1 MIKCIF
7 LCGIIGYIGEENA
20 APILLNGLKRMEY
33 RGYDSAGMATLTD
46 VGIILLKDE
55 GKISEIDKKMN
66 FLDMEGTIGIAH
78 TRWATHGGVSRE
90 NAHPHVSCG
99 FEVAVNH
106 NGIIENHHQLREKLK
121 GEGHEFNSDTDS
133 EIIAHLLEKYY
144 NESGKVK
151 KALLTAVQ
159 DLKGTFSFQAIFKS
173 EPNVLI
179 GARKDAPLVIGIGK
193 NGNYLASD
201 ILSFIDHTDK
211 VKFLDNQ
218 EIVIMRGR
226 RMNIY
231 TFNGERVVKEV
242 THVAWEAKE
251 TSKEAFAHYTAKE
264 IHEQPTTLKAAINQN
279 PTKILELTS
288 IIKEAEQ
295 ILITACGTSYHAGL
309 ILRYLLARV
318 AKIRSTISISSEF
331 SHDIELIDEDSLMI
345 ALSQSGETADLLE
358 SVSEAKEQG
367 AKVFSILN
375 TEGSSLNRES
385 QLNLFFNCGP
395 EIGVAAT
402 KSFTSQLAVIY
413 LLVFSLVG
421 DSKRL
426 NELRDIGRNVE
437 KVLKNEKK
445 VIKIANKYKDCS
457 DLYFVGRSI
466 HLPIALEGALKLKEL
481 AYNHAEGMAGGELK
495 HGTLALIEEGTPVVI
510 LNPED
515 HTYDEMLSNASEM
528 KARGAKIIGVS
539 NTPNGIYD
547 EFIHIPKMN
556 ELLYPLVEVIP
567 LQLLAYHM
575 AVLRQRNPDY
585 PRNLAKSVTVK

>member
-1 MIKCIF
+1 M
-7 LCGIIGYIGEENA
+7 CGIIGYIGEENA

-33 RGYDSAGMATLTD
+33 RGYDSAGIATLSD
-46 VGIILLKDE
+46 VGIILLKNE

-66 FLDMEGTIGIAH
+66 FLDMKGKIGIAH
-78 TRWATHGGVSRE
+78 TRWATHGGVTYE

-99 FEVAVNH
+99 LEVAVTH
-106 NGIIENHHQLREKLK
+106 NGIIENHQQLREKLK
-121 GEGHEFNSDTDS
+121 GEGHKFSSDTDS
-133 EIIAHLLEKYY
+133 EIITHLLEKYY

-151 KALLTAVQ
+151 KALLQTVQ
-159 DLKGTFSFQAIFKS
+159 DLEGTFSFQVIFKS
-173 EPNVLI
+173 EPNLLA
-179 GARKDAPLVIGIGK
+179 GARKDTPLVIGIGK

-231 TFNGERVVKEV
+231 SFKGERVVKEV
-242 THVAWEAKE
+242 TQVAWEAKE
-251 TSKEAFAHYTAKE
+251 TSKEIFAHYTAKE
-264 IHEQPTTLKAAINQN
+264 IHEQPKTLKAAINQDSA
-279 PTKILELTS
+279 KILEFTS
-288 IIKEAEQ
+288 AIKEAEQ
-295 ILITACGTSYHAGL
+295 IFITACGTSYHAGL
-309 ILRYLLARV
+309 ILRNLLARM
-318 AKIRSTISISSEF
+318 AKIRSAISVSSEF
-331 SHDIELIDEDSLMI
+331 SHDIELIDEDTLVI

-358 SVSEAKEQG
+358 SVSGAKEQG

-375 TEGSSLNRES
+375 VEGSSLNRES

-413 LLVFSLVG
+413 LIVFSIMN
-421 DSKRL
+421 DSKML
-426 NELRDIGRNVE
+426 NELHDIDQSVE
-437 KVLKNEKK
+437 KVLENEKN
-445 VIKIANKYKDCS
+445 VIKIADKYKNNN

-495 HGTLALIEEGTPVVI
+495 HGTLALIESGTPVVI

-539 NTPNGIYD
+539 NKPNEVYD
-547 EFIHIPKMN
+547 EFIQIPKVD

-567 LQLLAYHM
+567 LQLLAYHT

>member
-1 MIKCIF
+1 
-7 LCGIIGYIGEENA
+7 
-20 APILLNGLKRMEY
+20 MEY
-33 RGYDSAGMATLTD
+33 RGYDSAGIATLSD
-46 VGIILLKDE
+46 VGIILLKNE

-66 FLDMEGTIGIAH
+66 FLDMKGKIGIAH
-78 TRWATHGGVSRE
+78 TRWATHGGVTYE

-99 FEVAVNH
+99 LEVAVTH
-106 NGIIENHHQLREKLK
+106 NGIIENHQQLREKLK
-121 GEGHEFNSDTDS
+121 GEGHKFSSDTDS
-133 EIIAHLLEKYY
+133 EILAHLLEKYY

-151 KALLTAVQ
+151 KALLQTVQ
-159 DLKGTFSFQAIFKS
+159 DLEGTFSFQAIFKS
-173 EPNVLI
+173 EPNLLA
-179 GARKDAPLVIGIGK
+179 GARKDTPLVIGIGK

-231 TFNGERVVKEV
+231 SFKGERVVKEV
-242 THVAWEAKE
+242 TQVAWEAKE
-251 TSKEAFAHYTAKE
+251 TSKEIFAHYTAKE
-264 IHEQPTTLKAAINQN
+264 IHEQPKTLKAAINQN
-279 PTKILELTS
+279 SAKILEFTS
-288 IIKEAEQ
+288 AIKEAEQ
-295 ILITACGTSYHAGL
+295 IFITACGTSYHAGL
-309 ILRYLLARV
+309 ILRNLLARM
-318 AKIRSTISISSEF
+318 AKIRSTISVSSEF
-331 SHDIELIDEDSLMI
+331 SHDIELIDEDTLVI

-358 SVSEAKEQG
+358 SVSGAKEQG

-375 TEGSSLNRES
+375 VEGSSLNRES

-413 LLVFSLVG
+413 LIVFSIMN
-421 DSKRL
+421 DSKML
-426 NELRDIGRNVE
+426 NELHDIDQSVE
-437 KVLKNEKK
+437 KVLENEKN
-445 VIKIANKYKDCS
+445 VIKIADKYKNNN

-495 HGTLALIEEGTPVVI
+495 HGTLALIERGTPVVI

-539 NTPNGIYD
+539 NKPNEVYD
-547 EFIHIPKMN
+547 EFIQIPKVD

-567 LQLLAYHM
+567 LQLLAYHT

>member
-1 MIKCIF
+1 M
-7 LCGIIGYIGEENA
+7 CGIIGYIGEENA

-33 RGYDSAGMATLTD
+33 RGYDSAGIATLSD
-46 VGIILLKDE
+46 VGIILLKDK

-66 FLDMEGTIGIAH
+66 FLGMEGKIGIAH
-78 TRWATHGGVSRE
+78 TRWATHGGVTCE

-99 FEVAVNH
+99 LEVAVNH
-106 NGIIENHHQLREKLK
+106 NGIIENHYQLREKLK
-121 GEGHEFNSDTDS
+121 DEGHEFSSDTDS

-151 KALLTAVQ
+151 QSILQTVH
-159 DLKGTFSFQAIFKS
+159 DLKGTFSFQVIFKS
-173 EPNVLI
+173 EPNVLA
-179 GARKDAPLVIGIGK
+179 GARKDTPLVIGLGK
-193 NGNYLASD
+193 KGNFLASD
-201 ILSFIDHTDK
+201 VLSFIDHTDK
-211 VKFLDNQ
+211 VRFIDNQ

-231 TFNGERVVKEV
+231 TFQGERVVKEV

-251 TSKEAFAHYTAKE
+251 TSKEAFAHYTVKE
-264 IHEQPTTLKAAINQN
+264 IHEQPKTLRAAINQN
-279 PTKILELTS
+279 SKKVLEF
-288 IIKEAEQ
+288 IYNIKEAEQ
-295 ILITACGTSYHAGL
+295 IFITACGTSYHAGL
-309 ILRYLLARV
+309 ILRNLLARV
-318 AKIRSTISISSEF
+318 AKIRSNISVSSEF
-331 SHDIELIDEDSLMI
+331 SQNVELIDEDTLVI

-367 AKVFSILN
+367 AKIFSILN

-413 LLVFSLVG
+413 LLVFSLVD

-426 NELRDIGRNVE
+426 NELRDIARYVE
-437 KVLKNEKK
+437 KVLETEKN
-445 VIKIANKYKDCS
+445 VIKIADKYKDNN
-457 DLYFVGRSI
+457 DLYFVGRSM

-481 AYNHAEGMAGGELK
+481 SYNHAEGMAGGELK
-495 HGTLALIEEGTPVVI
+495 HGTLALIEEGTPVII

-528 KARGAKIIGVS
+528 KSRGAKIIGVS
-539 NTPNGIYD
+539 NKSNEIYD
-547 EFIHIPKMN
+547 DFMQIPKVD
-556 ELLYPLVEVIP
+556 ELLYPIVEVIP
-567 LQLLAYHM
+567 LQLLAYHT

>member
-1 MIKCIF
+1 M
-7 LCGIIGYIGEENA
+7 CGIIGYIGEENA

-33 RGYDSAGMATLTD
+33 RGYDSAGIATLSD
-46 VGIILLKDE
+46 VGIILLKNE

-66 FLDMEGTIGIAH
+66 FLDMKGKVGIAH
-78 TRWATHGGVSRE
+78 TRWATHGGVTYE

-99 FEVAVNH
+99 LEVAVTH
-106 NGIIENHHQLREKLK
+106 NGIIENHQQLREKLK
-121 GEGHEFNSDTDS
+121 GEGHKFSSDTDS
-133 EIIAHLLEKYY
+133 EIITHLLEKYY

-151 KALLTAVQ
+151 KALLQTVQ
-159 DLKGTFSFQAIFKS
+159 DLEGTFSFQAIFKS
-173 EPNVLI
+173 EPNLLA
-179 GARKDAPLVIGIGK
+179 GARKDTPLVIGIGK

-231 TFNGERVVKEV
+231 SFKGERVVKEV
-242 THVAWEAKE
+242 TQVAWEAKE
-251 TSKEAFAHYTAKE
+251 TSKEIFAHYTAKE
-264 IHEQPTTLKAAINQN
+264 IHEQPKTLKAAINQDSA
-279 PTKILELTS
+279 KILEFTS
-288 IIKEAEQ
+288 AIKEAEQ
-295 ILITACGTSYHAGL
+295 IFITACGTSYHAGL
-309 ILRYLLARV
+309 ILRNLLARM
-318 AKIRSTISISSEF
+318 AKIRSTISVSSEF
-331 SHDIELIDEDSLMI
+331 SHDIELIDEDTLVI

-358 SVSEAKEQG
+358 SVSGAKEQG

-375 TEGSSLNRES
+375 VEGSSLNRES

-413 LLVFSLVG
+413 LIVFSIVN
-421 DSKRL
+421 DSRML
-426 NELRDIGRNVE
+426 NELRDIGQSVE
-437 KVLKNEKK
+437 KVLENEKN
-445 VIKIANKYKDCS
+445 VIKIADKYKNNN

-495 HGTLALIEEGTPVVI
+495 HGTLALIERGTPVVI

-539 NTPNGIYD
+539 NKPNEVYD
-547 EFIHIPKMN
+547 EFIQIPKVD

-567 LQLLAYHM
+567 LQLLAYHT

>member
-1 MIKCIF
+1 

-33 RGYDSAGMATLTD
+33 RGYDSAGIATLSD
-46 VGIILLKDE
+46 VGIILLKNE

-66 FLDMEGTIGIAH
+66 FLDMKGKIGIAH
-78 TRWATHGGVSRE
+78 TRWATHGGVTYE

-99 FEVAVNH
+99 LEVAVTH
-106 NGIIENHHQLREKLK
+106 NGIIENHQQLREKLK
-121 GEGHEFNSDTDS
+121 GEGHKFSSDTDS
-133 EIIAHLLEKYY
+133 EIITHLLEKYY

-151 KALLTAVQ
+151 KALLQTVQ
-159 DLKGTFSFQAIFKS
+159 DLEGTFSFQVIFKS
-173 EPNVLI
+173 EPNLLA
-179 GARKDAPLVIGIGK
+179 GARKDTPLVIGIGK

-231 TFNGERVVKEV
+231 SFKGERVVKEV
-242 THVAWEAKE
+242 TQVAWEAKE
-251 TSKEAFAHYTAKE
+251 TSKEIFAHYTAKE
-264 IHEQPTTLKAAINQN
+264 IHEQPKTLKAAINQDSA
-279 PTKILELTS
+279 KILEFTS
-288 IIKEAEQ
+288 AIKEAEQ
-295 ILITACGTSYHAGL
+295 IFITACGTSYHAGL
-309 ILRYLLARV
+309 ILRNLLARM
-318 AKIRSTISISSEF
+318 AKIRSAISVSSEF
-331 SHDIELIDEDSLMI
+331 SHDIELIDEDTLVI

-358 SVSEAKEQG
+358 SVSGAKEQG

-375 TEGSSLNRES
+375 VEGSSLNRES

-413 LLVFSLVG
+413 LIVFSIMN
-421 DSKRL
+421 DSKML
-426 NELRDIGRNVE
+426 NELHDIDQSVE
-437 KVLKNEKK
+437 KVLENEKN
-445 VIKIANKYKDCS
+445 VIKIADKYKNNN

-495 HGTLALIEEGTPVVI
+495 HGTLALIESGTPVVI

-539 NTPNGIYD
+539 NKPNEVYD
-547 EFIHIPKMN
+547 EFIQIPKVD

-567 LQLLAYHM
+567 LQLLAYHT

>member
-1 MIKCIF
+1 
-7 LCGIIGYIGEENA
+7 
-20 APILLNGLKRMEY
+20 MEY
-33 RGYDSAGMATLTD
+33 RGYDSAGIATLSD
-46 VGIILLKDE
+46 AGIILLKNE

-66 FLDMEGTIGIAH
+66 FLDMKGKVGIAH
-78 TRWATHGGVSRE
+78 TRWATHGGVTYE

-99 FEVAVNH
+99 LEVAVTH
-106 NGIIENHHQLREKLK
+106 NGIIENHQQLREKLK
-121 GEGHEFNSDTDS
+121 GEGHKFSSDTDS
-133 EIIAHLLEKYY
+133 EIITHLLEKYY

-151 KALLTAVQ
+151 KALLQTVQ
-159 DLKGTFSFQAIFKS
+159 DLEGTFSFQAIFKS
-173 EPNVLI
+173 EPNLLA
-179 GARKDAPLVIGIGK
+179 GARKDTPLVIGIGK

-231 TFNGERVVKEV
+231 SFKGERVVKEV
-242 THVAWEAKE
+242 TQVAWEAKE
-251 TSKEAFAHYTAKE
+251 TSKEIFAHYTAKE
-264 IHEQPTTLKAAINQN
+264 IHEQPKTLKAAINQDSA
-279 PTKILELTS
+279 KILEFTS
-288 IIKEAEQ
+288 AIKEAEQ
-295 ILITACGTSYHAGL
+295 IFITACGTSYHAGL
-309 ILRYLLARV
+309 ILRNLLARM
-318 AKIRSTISISSEF
+318 AKIRSAISVSSEF
-331 SHDIELIDEDSLMI
+331 SHDIELIDEDTLVI

-358 SVSEAKEQG
+358 SVSGAKEQG

-375 TEGSSLNRES
+375 VEGSSLNRES

-413 LLVFSLVG
+413 LIVFSIMN
-421 DSKRL
+421 DSKML
-426 NELRDIGRNVE
+426 NELHDIDQSVE
-437 KVLKNEKK
+437 KVLENEKN
-445 VIKIANKYKDCS
+445 VIKIADKYKNNN

-495 HGTLALIEEGTPVVI
+495 HGTLALIERGTPVVI

-539 NTPNGIYD
+539 NKPNVIYD
-547 EFIHIPKMN
+547 EFIQIPKVD

-567 LQLLAYHM
+567 LQLLAYHT

>member
-1 MIKCIF
+1 
-7 LCGIIGYIGEENA
+7 
-20 APILLNGLKRMEY
+20 MEY
-33 RGYDSAGMATLTD
+33 RGYDSAGIATLSD
-46 VGIILLKDE
+46 VGIILLKDK

-66 FLDMEGTIGIAH
+66 FLGMEGKIGIAH
-78 TRWATHGGVSRE
+78 TRWATHGDVTCE

-99 FEVAVNH
+99 LEVAVNH
-106 NGIIENHHQLREKLK
+106 NGIIENHYQLREKLK
-121 GEGHEFNSDTDS
+121 DEGHEFSSDTDS

-151 KALLTAVQ
+151 KSILQTVH
-159 DLKGTFSFQAIFKS
+159 DLKGTFSFQVIFKS
-173 EPNVLI
+173 EPNVLA
-179 GARKDAPLVIGIGK
+179 GARKDTPLVIGLGK
-193 NGNYLASD
+193 KGNFLASD
-201 ILSFIDHTDK
+201 VLSFIDHTDK

-231 TFNGERVVKEV
+231 TFQGERVVKEV

-264 IHEQPTTLKAAINQN
+264 IHEQPKTLRAAINQN
-279 PTKILELTS
+279 SKKVLEF
-288 IIKEAEQ
+288 IYNIKEAEQ
-295 ILITACGTSYHAGL
+295 IFITACGTSYHAGL
-309 ILRYLLARV
+309 ILRNLLARV
-318 AKIRSTISISSEF
+318 AKIRSNISVSSEF
-331 SHDIELIDEDSLMI
+331 SQNVELIDEDTLVI

-367 AKVFSILN
+367 AKIFSILN

-413 LLVFSLVG
+413 LLVFSLVD

-426 NELRDIGRNVE
+426 NELRDIARYVE
-437 KVLKNEKK
+437 KVLETEKN
-445 VIKIANKYKDCS
+445 VIKIADKYKDNN
-457 DLYFVGRSI
+457 DLYFVGRSM

-481 AYNHAEGMAGGELK
+481 SYNHAEGMAGGELK
-495 HGTLALIEEGTPVVI
+495 HGTLALIEEGTPVII

-528 KARGAKIIGVS
+528 KSRGAKIIGVS
-539 NTPNGIYD
+539 NKSNEIYD
-547 EFIHIPKMN
+547 DFMQIPKVD
-556 ELLYPLVEVIP
+556 ELLYPIVEVIP
-567 LQLLAYHM
+567 LQLLAYHT

>member
-1 MIKCIF
+1 
-7 LCGIIGYIGEENA
+7 
-20 APILLNGLKRMEY
+20 MEY
-33 RGYDSAGMATLTD
+33 RGYDSAGIATLSD
-46 VGIILLKDE
+46 VGIILLKNE

-66 FLDMEGTIGIAH
+66 FLDMKGKVGIAH
-78 TRWATHGGVSRE
+78 TRWATHGGVTYE

-99 FEVAVNH
+99 LEVAVNH
-106 NGIIENHHQLREKLK
+106 NGIIENHYQLREKLK
-121 GEGHEFNSDTDS
+121 DEGHEFSSDTDS
-133 EIIAHLLEKYY
+133 EILAHLLEKYY

-151 KALLTAVQ
+151 KALLQTVQ
-159 DLKGTFSFQAIFKS
+159 DLEGTFSFQAIFKS
-173 EPNVLI
+173 EPNLLA
-179 GARKDAPLVIGIGK
+179 GARKDTPLVIGIGK

-251 TSKEAFAHYTAKE
+251 TSKEAFTHYTAKE

>member
-1 MIKCIF
+1 M
-7 LCGIIGYIGEENA
+7 CGIIGYIGEENA

-33 RGYDSAGMATLTD
+33 RGYDSAGIATLSD
-46 VGIILLKDE
+46 VGIILLKDK

-66 FLDMEGTIGIAH
+66 FLGMEGKIGIAH
-78 TRWATHGGVSRE
+78 TRWATHGDVTCE

-99 FEVAVNH
+99 LEVAVNH
-106 NGIIENHHQLREKLK
+106 NGIIENHYQLREKLK
-121 GEGHEFNSDTDS
+121 DEGHEFSSDTDS

-151 KALLTAVQ
+151 QSILQTVH
-159 DLKGTFSFQAIFKS
+159 DLKGTFSFQVIFKS
-173 EPNVLI
+173 EPNVLA
-179 GARKDAPLVIGIGK
+179 GARKDTPLVIGLGK
-193 NGNYLASD
+193 KGNFLASD
-201 ILSFIDHTDK
+201 VLSFIDHTDK
-211 VKFLDNQ
+211 VRFIDNQ

-231 TFNGERVVKEV
+231 TFQGERVVKEV

-251 TSKEAFAHYTAKE
+251 TSKEAFAHYTVKE
-264 IHEQPTTLKAAINQN
+264 IHEQPKTLRAAINQN
-279 PTKILELTS
+279 SKKVLEF
-288 IIKEAEQ
+288 IYNIKEAEQ
-295 ILITACGTSYHAGL
+295 IFITACGTSYHAGL
-309 ILRYLLARV
+309 ILRNLLARV
-318 AKIRSTISISSEF
+318 AKIRSNISVSSEF
-331 SHDIELIDEDSLMI
+331 SQNVELIDEDTLVI

-367 AKVFSILN
+367 AKIFSILN

-413 LLVFSLVG
+413 LLVFSLVD

-426 NELRDIGRNVE
+426 NELRDIARYVE
-437 KVLKNEKK
+437 KVLETEKN
-445 VIKIANKYKDCS
+445 VIKIADKYKDNN
-457 DLYFVGRSI
+457 DLYFVGRSM

-481 AYNHAEGMAGGELK
+481 SYNHAEGMAGGELK
-495 HGTLALIEEGTPVVI
+495 HGTLALIEEGTPVII

-528 KARGAKIIGVS
+528 KSRGAKIIGVS
-539 NTPNGIYD
+539 NKSNEIYD
-547 EFIHIPKMN
+547 DFMQIPKVD
-556 ELLYPLVEVIP
+556 ELLYPIVEVIP
-567 LQLLAYHM
+567 LQLLAYHT

>member
-1 MIKCIF
+1 M
-7 LCGIIGYIGEENA
+7 CGIIGYIGEENA

-33 RGYDSAGMATLTD
+33 RGYDSAGIATLSD
-46 VGIILLKDE
+46 VGIILLKNE

-66 FLDMEGTIGIAH
+66 FLDMKGKIGIAH
-78 TRWATHGGVSRE
+78 TRWATHGGVTYE

-99 FEVAVNH
+99 LEVAVTH
-106 NGIIENHHQLREKLK
+106 NGIIENHQQLREKLK
-121 GEGHEFNSDTDS
+121 GEGHKFSSDTDS
-133 EIIAHLLEKYY
+133 EIITHLLEKYY

-151 KALLTAVQ
+151 KALLQTVQ
-159 DLKGTFSFQAIFKS
+159 DLEGTFSFQVIFKS
-173 EPNVLI
+173 EPNLLA
-179 GARKDAPLVIGIGK
+179 GARKDTPLVIGIGK

-231 TFNGERVVKEV
+231 SFKGERVVKEV
-242 THVAWEAKE
+242 TQVAWEAKE
-251 TSKEAFAHYTAKE
+251 TSKEIFAHYTAKE
-264 IHEQPTTLKAAINQN
+264 IHEQPKTLKAAINQDSA
-279 PTKILELTS
+279 KILEFTS
-288 IIKEAEQ
+288 AIKEAEQ
-295 ILITACGTSYHAGL
+295 IFITACGTSYHAGL
-309 ILRYLLARV
+309 ILRNLLARM
-318 AKIRSTISISSEF
+318 AKIRSAISVSSEF
-331 SHDIELIDEDSLMI
+331 SHDIELIDEDTLVI

>member
-1 MIKCIF
+1 M
-7 LCGIIGYIGEENA
+7 CGIIGYIGEENA

-33 RGYDSAGMATLTD
+33 RGYDSAGIATLSD
-46 VGIILLKDE
+46 VGIILLKNE

-66 FLDMEGTIGIAH
+66 FLDMKGKVGIAH
-78 TRWATHGGVSRE
+78 TRWATHGGVTYE

-99 FEVAVNH
+99 LEVAVNH
-106 NGIIENHHQLREKLK
+106 NGIIENHQQLREKLK
-121 GEGHEFNSDTDS
+121 GEGHKFSSDTDS
-133 EIIAHLLEKYY
+133 EILAHLLEKYY

-151 KALLTAVQ
+151 KALLQTVQ
-159 DLKGTFSFQAIFKS
+159 DLEGTFSFQAIFKS
-173 EPNVLI
+173 EPNLLA
-179 GARKDAPLVIGIGK
+179 GARKDTPLVIGIGK

-231 TFNGERVVKEV
+231 SFKGERVVKEV
-242 THVAWEAKE
+242 TQVAWEAKE
-251 TSKEAFAHYTAKE
+251 TSKEIFAHYTAKE
-264 IHEQPTTLKAAINQN
+264 IHEQPKTLKAAINQDSA
-279 PTKILELTS
+279 KILEFTS
-288 IIKEAEQ
+288 AITEAEQ
-295 ILITACGTSYHAGL
+295 IFITACGTSYHAGL
-309 ILRYLLARV
+309 ILRNLLARM
-318 AKIRSTISISSEF
+318 AKIRSTISVSSEF
-331 SHDIELIDEDSLMI
+331 SHDIELIDEDTLVI

-358 SVSEAKEQG
+358 SVSGAKEQG

-375 TEGSSLNRES
+375 VEGSSLNRES

-413 LLVFSLVG
+413 LIVFSIVN
-421 DSKRL
+421 DSRML
-426 NELRDIGRNVE
+426 NELRDIGQSVE
-437 KVLKNEKK
+437 KVLENEKN
-445 VIKIANKYKDCS
+445 VIKIADKYKNNN

-495 HGTLALIEEGTPVVI
+495 HGTLALIERGTPVVI

-539 NTPNGIYD
+539 NKPNVIYD
-547 EFIHIPKMN
+547 EFIQIPKVD

-567 LQLLAYHM
+567 LQLLAYHT